1 MVMFLIESMNE
12 AAMALPTYVAAP
24 DAGGGGGGVFGW
36 INSLASDAQTSFENL
51 AKAAIFLGLLVGLVI
66 ARGRLAASV
75 TTVAVAAL
83 LWWAV
88 GNFNQGPVSD
98 KIGEEFAA
106 PALVVNEVPD
116 GGTSSA

>member
-12 AAMALPTYVAAP
+12 AVMVLPTYAAAP
-24 DAGGGGGGVFGW
+24 AAGGEGVFGW
-36 INSLASDAQTSFENL
+36 INGLASDAQTSFENL

-116 GGTSSA
+116 GGTFSA